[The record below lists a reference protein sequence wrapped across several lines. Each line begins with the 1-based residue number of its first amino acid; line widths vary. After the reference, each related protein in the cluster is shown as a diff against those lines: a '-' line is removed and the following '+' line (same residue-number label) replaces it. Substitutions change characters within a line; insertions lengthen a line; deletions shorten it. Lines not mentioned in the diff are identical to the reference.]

1 MGKIVSLANQKGGV
15 GKTTSSVNLSAALA
29 MLGKKV
35 LLVDADSQANSTSGL
50 GIDSDNVKMSI
61 YNCLLED
68 IDINKA
74 ILKTS
79 IDNLYLLPSHIDLV
93 GAEVELPT
101 LHNGSYIL
109 REKLKAVK
117 DDYDV
122 IFIDCSP
129 SLGMITVNSLTA
141 SDTVLIP
148 VQCEYFALE
157 GIGKLLN
164 TVKLVQSKLNPDL
177 LIEGF
182 VCTMYDSRTSLS
194 NEVVDEM
201 RKHFDDLCFKT
212 IINRNV
218 KVSEAPSYGL
228 PVVVYDKQSTGA
240 KNYMELAKE
249 FLQRNDMTRMPNEEK
264 ILSNK

>member
-15 GKTTSSVNLSAALA
+15 GKTTSSVNLSAAIA

-50 GIDSDNVKMSI
+50 GVDSDNVKLSI

-68 IDINKA
+68 VDAKDA
-74 ILKTS
+74 ILKTN
-79 IDNLYLLPSHIDLV
+79 IENLYLLPSHIDLV

-101 LHNGSYIL
+101 LHNGSYVL
-109 REKLKAVK
+109 REMLNSIRE
-117 DDYDV
+117 DYDL

-164 TVKLVQSKLNPDL
+164 TIKLVQSELNPNL

-182 VCTMYDSRTSLS
+182 VCTMFDSRTGLS
-194 NEVVDEM
+194 NEVVEEM
-201 RKHFDDLCFKT
+201 RTHFEDLCFKT

-218 KVSEAPSYGL
+218 KVSEAPSYGM
-228 PVVVYDKQSTGA
+228 PVVTYDKTSTGA

-249 FLQRNDMTRMPNEEK
+249 FLQRNDMTRMSSEEK
-264 ILSNK
+264 KMRNE